1 MNMSTHKGDL
11 YEDLVSKFLAAKGWM
26 ILAKKYIGGGG
37 EIDIIAVREGELC
50 FIEVKGRDD
59 IDGGYES
66 IFASMTMKKQRA
78 LIACSIDFLQNY
90 ENQIIFDC
98 CYFVLCGFVG
108 EELFWIENPFD
119 QEG

>member
-1 MNMSTHKGDL
+1 MSRQKGDL
-11 YEDLVSKFLAAKGWM
+11 YENLLADSLVAKGWI

-37 EIDIIAVREGELC
+37 EIDIIAIRRGELC

-59 IDGGYES
+59 IDVGYES
-66 IFASMTMKKQRA
+66 IFASMTKKKQRA
-78 LIACSIDFLQNY
+78 LVACSVDFLQNY
-90 ENQIIFDC
+90 EDKITYEC

>member
-1 MNMSTHKGDL
+1 MSTQKGDL
-11 YEDLVSKFLAAKGWM
+11 YEDLLSKILVSQGWI

-37 EIDIIAVREGELC
+37 EIDIIAIREGELC

-59 IDGGYES
+59 INGGYDS
-66 IFASMTMKKQRA
+66 IFTSMTKKKQRA
-78 LIACSIDFLQNY
+78 LIACSMDFLQKY
-90 ENQIIFDC
+90 EKQIIFEY

-119 QEG
+119 QEE